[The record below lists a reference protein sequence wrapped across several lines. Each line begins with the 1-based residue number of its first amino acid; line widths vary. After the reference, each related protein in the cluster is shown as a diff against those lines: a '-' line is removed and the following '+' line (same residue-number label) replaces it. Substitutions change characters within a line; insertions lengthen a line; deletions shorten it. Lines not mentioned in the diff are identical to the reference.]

1 MFLPSITTG
10 AQGRSN
16 GAPFTYAVPLPIAS
30 LHRVFAAMQRDFT
43 VLIGFNCCTGEGQK
57 ILHANH
63 GTAVFRN
70 YGDIFLFA
78 LIIKANP

>member
-1 MFLPSITTG
+1 
-10 AQGRSN
+10 
-16 GAPFTYAVPLPIAS
+16 
-30 LHRVFAAMQRDFT
+30 MQRDFT

-78 LIIKANP
+78 LIIKGILNIISGLRRFVLVLYGISSLRYGSCRRKL